1 MMNFI
6 ILTLS
11 ITVAMVLSFTI
22 LTAGFFVLMGNRKV
36 NRWLTRYYTKQID
49 TTCDYFTEDLD
60 KEVGA
65 K

>member
-22 LTAGFFVLMGNRKV
+22 LTAGFFVLMGNRKFS
-36 NRWLTRYYTKQID
+36 RWLTRYYMKQID
-49 TTCDYFTEDLD
+49 TTCDYFTEDFE
-60 KEVGA
+60 KEVGR
-65 K
+65 